1 MKLDHFPQFEIG
13 MQKSHW
19 NHHQGMILLGILF
32 AVCDF
37 TYIRIALEFTRLQ
50 ENEFQEVLPWKTT
63 QYYVYDISRYTVCK
77 QARHIRYA
85 MKMPGILGLQYPP
98 KHNSECFWCRFWEH
112 SIQYLLSKQN
122 PAKWFGSLRT
132 FQSRHAICKKMPNI
146 HPPKQRNNK
155 CVNSLKP
162 EIAWTQVQVARFFPP
177 HHLHNKVIPMQVP
190 EAQTLQW

>member
-1 MKLDHFPQFEIG
+1 

-19 NHHQGMILLGILF
+19 NHHQGMILLGILC

-63 QYYVYDISRYTVCK
+63 QYYVYDISRYTICK

-98 KHNSECFWCRFWEH
+98 KHNSECFWCTVD
-112 SIQYLLSKQN
+112 
-122 PAKWFGSLRT
+122 FGSIASSTCWANKIR
-132 FQSRHAICKKMPNI
+132 QSGLGVWGHFNLAMRSARKCLTYIL
-146 HPPKQRNNK
+146 QNK
-155 CVNSLKP
+155 ETTNVSTALSLK
-162 EIAWTQVQVARFFPP
+162 
-177 HHLHNKVIPMQVP
+177 
-190 EAQTLQW
+190 